1 MADNSIL
8 LAKYIQSILENSNE
22 IKSIIGQDEHKIFPL
37 LQPEDLSFPFIVHS
51 RTGMSVQYTKDIQ
64 IGRIGW
70 VNIIQYT
77 ISCVS
82 DNYIQCLELANAVRH
97 SVETYRYKDEDIQF
111 DPIELLT
118 VTEYMTENNAFVEE
132 LQFQCTVK

>member
-1 MADNSIL
+1 MDNAL
-8 LAKYIQSILENSNE
+8 LLSKYIQSILENSNE

-82 DNYIQCLELANAVRH
+82 DNYVQCLELANAVRH

>member
-1 MADNSIL
+1 MDNSLL
-8 LAKYIQSILENSNE
+8 LAKYIQSILENSDE

>member
-1 MADNSIL
+1 MDNSL
-8 LAKYIQSILENSNE
+8 LLSKYIQSILENSDE
-22 IKSIIGQDEHKIFPL
+22 IKSIIGESDNKIFPL

-70 VNIIQYT
+70 VNVIQYT

-82 DNYIQCLELANAVRH
+82 DNYVQCLELANAVRH

>member
-1 MADNSIL
+1 MDNSIL

-22 IKSIIGQDEHKIFPL
+22 IKSIIGEDEHKIFPL

-82 DNYIQCLELANAVRH
+82 DNYVQCLELANAVRH

>member
-1 MADNSIL
+1 MDNSIL
-8 LAKYIQSILENSNE
+8 LAKYIQSILENSDE
-22 IKSIIGQDEHKIFPL
+22 IKSIIGENQYKIFPL

-82 DNYIQCLELANAVRH
+82 DNYVQCLELANAVRH

>member
-1 MADNSIL
+1 MDNSL
-8 LAKYIQSILENSNE
+8 LLSKYIQSILENSNE
-22 IKSIIGQDEHKIFPL
+22 IKSIIGEDEHKIFPL

-82 DNYIQCLELANAVRH
+82 DNYVQCLELANAVRH